1 MACSFEVDIA
11 NYRGA
16 CVVLVQLFSVDRIV
30 QRTQRGSV
38 NKISGIAAGLLLL
51 GGSPG
56 GVFAQPYPAKPIR
69 MIVGFPPGGGTDVMA
84 RLITPKMT
92 EAWGQQVV
100 IDNRAGA
107 TGIIGTDLVAKA
119 VPDGYTLLMGHVA
132 TNAIAWSLFAKLPFD
147 PARDFAPITRVSS
160 VPHLIVVHPSLD
172 VHTVKDLIA
181 LAKARPGQIAFPSAG
196 NGSTPHLAG
205 EIFKTMTGVNLV
217 HVPYRGSGQS
227 VQDLLGGQVLVA
239 FDTTPTVLQY
249 VKAGRLRPLA
259 VSTLKRLASLP
270 DVPTVAESGVPGY
283 EVTTW
288 YGLFAPAGTPPAVV
302 HKVFAETV
310 RIVRLPAIK
319 ERLDMLGT
327 DETTNASPEEFAALV
342 KADIAKYA
350 KVIKAAG
357 LRID

>member
-1 MACSFEVDIA
+1 MHKTAK
-11 NYRGA
+11 
-16 CVVLVQLFSVDRIV
+16 LFLLALA
-30 QRTQRGSV
+30 GM
-38 NKISGIAAGLLLL
+38 IAAGGAL
-51 GGSPG
+51 
-56 GVFAQPYPAKPIR
+56 AQDYPSKPIR

-84 RLITPKMT
+84 RLITPRMT

-147 PARDFAPITRVSS
+147 PAKDFAPITRVSS
-160 VPHLIVVHPSLD
+160 VPHVLVVHPSVD
-172 VHTVKDLIA
+172 VRSVKELIA
-181 LAKARPGQIAFPSAG
+181 LAKAKPGQLTFPSAG

-217 HVPYRGSGQS
+217 HVPYKGTGQS
-227 VQDLLGGQVLVA
+227 LQDLLGGQVQVG
-239 FDTTPTVLQY
+239 FDTTAAEIQY

-259 VSTLKRLASLP
+259 VTTSKRIASLP

-288 YGLFAPAGTPPAVV
+288 YGLFAPAGTPIAVV
-302 HKVFAETV
+302 RKVFTETA
-310 RIVRLPAIK
+310 RIVRLPDVK
-319 ERLDMLGT
+319 ERLDGMGT
-327 DETTNASPEEFAALV
+327 EETTNASPEEFAALV
-342 KADIAKYA
+342 KSDIAKYA
-350 KVIKAAG
+350 KVVKAAG

>member
-1 MACSFEVDIA
+1 MNKRNIDLLCRAVM
-11 NYRGA
+11 
-16 CVVLVQLFSVDRIV
+16 LVAAL
-30 QRTQRGSV
+30 
-38 NKISGIAAGLLLL
+38 AAGV
-51 GGSPG
+51 SA
-56 GVFAQPYPAKPIR
+56 AQVYPTKPIR

-84 RLITPKMT
+84 RLVVPKMI

-132 TNAIAWSLFAKLPFD
+132 TNAIAASLFAKLPFD

-160 VPHLIVVHPSLD
+160 VPHLLVVHPSVD
-172 VHTVKDLIA
+172 ARTVKDLIA
-181 LAKARPGQIAFPSAG
+181 FAQARPGQITFPSAG

-217 HVPYRGSGQS
+217 HVPYKGSGQS
-227 VQDLLGGQVLVA
+227 MQDLLGGQVQVA
-239 FDTTPTVLQY
+239 FDTTPAVMQY
-249 VKAGRLRPLA
+249 VKAGRLRPLG
-259 VSTLKRLASLP
+259 VSTLKRLAALP
-270 DVPTVAESGVPGY
+270 EVPTIAESGVPGY

-288 YGLFAPAGTPPAVV
+288 YGLFAPAGTPPAIVR
-302 HKVFAETV
+302 KVFTEVA
-310 RIVRLPAIK
+310 RIVRLPDVK
-319 ERLDMLGT
+319 ERLDGLGT
-327 DETTNASPEEFAALV
+327 EETTNASPEEFAALV

-350 KVIKAAG
+350 TVIKAAG

>member
-1 MACSFEVDIA
+1 MHKAAYLFLVAFAGVIA
-11 NYRGA
+11 
-16 CVVLVQLFSVDRIV
+16 
-30 QRTQRGSV
+30 
-38 NKISGIAAGLLLL
+38 
-51 GGSPG
+51 GGSTP
-56 GVFAQPYPAKPIR
+56 AQDYPTKPIR
-69 MIVGFPPGGGTDVMA
+69 MVVGFPPGGGTDVMA
-84 RLITPKMT
+84 RLVTPKMT

-119 VPDGYTLLMGHVA
+119 VPDAYTLLMGHVA

-147 PARDFAPITRVSS
+147 PAKDFTPITRVSS
-160 VPHLIVVHPSLD
+160 VPHILVVHPSLD
-172 VHTVKDLIA
+172 VRTVKELIA
-181 LAKARPGQIAFPSAG
+181 LAKAKPGQLTFPSAG

-217 HVPYRGSGQS
+217 HIPYKGTGQS
-227 VQDLLGGQVLVA
+227 LQDLLGGQVQVG
-239 FDTTPTVLQY
+239 FDTTAAEITY

-259 VSTLKRLASLP
+259 VTTAKRIGSLP

-302 HKVFAETV
+302 RKIFAETV
-310 RIVRLPAIK
+310 RIVRLPEIK
-319 ERLDMLGT
+319 ERLDGMGT
-327 DETTNASPEEFAALV
+327 EETTNASPEEFAALV
-342 KADIAKYA
+342 KTDIAKYA
-350 KVIKAAG
+350 KVVKAAG

>member
-1 MACSFEVDIA
+1 MHKAAYLFLVAFAGVIA
-11 NYRGA
+11 
-16 CVVLVQLFSVDRIV
+16 
-30 QRTQRGSV
+30 
-38 NKISGIAAGLLLL
+38 
-51 GGSPG
+51 GGSTP
-56 GVFAQPYPAKPIR
+56 AQDYPTKPIR
-69 MIVGFPPGGGTDVMA
+69 MVVGFPPGGGTDVMA
-84 RLITPKMT
+84 RLVTPKMT

-119 VPDGYTLLMGHVA
+119 VPDAYTLLMGHVA

-147 PARDFAPITRVSS
+147 PAKDFTPITRVSS
-160 VPHLIVVHPSLD
+160 VPHILVVHPSLD
-172 VHTVKDLIA
+172 VRTVKELIA
-181 LAKARPGQIAFPSAG
+181 LAKAKPGQFTFPSAG

-217 HVPYRGSGQS
+217 HIPYKGTGQS
-227 VQDLLGGQVLVA
+227 LQDLLGGQVQVG
-239 FDTTPTVLQY
+239 FDTTAAEITY

-259 VSTLKRLASLP
+259 VTTAKRIGSLP

-302 HKVFAETV
+302 RKIFAETV
-310 RIVRLPAIK
+310 RIVRLPEIK
-319 ERLDMLGT
+319 ERLDGMGT
-327 DETTNASPEEFAALV
+327 EETTNASPEEFAALV
-342 KADIAKYA
+342 KTDIAKYA
-350 KVIKAAG
+350 KVVKAAG

>member
-1 MACSFEVDIA
+1 MNKHNIHRLCRAVM
-11 NYRGA
+11 
-16 CVVLVQLFSVDRIV
+16 LVAAL
-30 QRTQRGSV
+30 
-38 NKISGIAAGLLLL
+38 AAGV
-51 GGSPG
+51 SA
-56 GVFAQPYPAKPIR
+56 AQVYPTKPIR

-84 RLITPKMT
+84 RLVVPKMI

-132 TNAIAWSLFAKLPFD
+132 TNAIAASLFAKLPFD

-160 VPHLIVVHPSLD
+160 VPHLLVAHPSVD
-172 VHTVKDLIA
+172 VRTVKDLIA
-181 LAKARPGQIAFPSAG
+181 LAKAKPGQITFPSAG

-217 HVPYRGSGQS
+217 HVPYKGSGQS
-227 VQDLLGGQVLVA
+227 VQDLLGGQVQVA

-249 VKAGRLRPLA
+249 VKAGRLRPLG
-259 VSTLKRLASLP
+259 VSTLRRLAALP
-270 DVPTVAESGVPGY
+270 AVPTIAESGVPGY

-288 YGLFAPAGTPPAVV
+288 YGLFAPAGTPPAIVR
-302 HKVFAETV
+302 KVFTEVA
-310 RIVRLPAIK
+310 RIVRLPDVK
-319 ERLDMLGT
+319 ERLDGLGT
-327 DETTNASPEEFAALV
+327 EETTNASPEEFVALV

-350 KVIKAAG
+350 TVIKAAG

>member
-1 MACSFEVDIA
+1 MNMRDV
-11 NYRGA
+11 NLLGR
-16 CVVLVQLFSVDRIV
+16 VLML
-30 QRTQRGSV
+30 
-38 NKISGIAAGLLLL
+38 IAALAAGA
-51 GGSPG
+51 SA
-56 GVFAQPYPAKPIR
+56 AQNYPTKPVR

-84 RLITPKMT
+84 RLITPKMI

-132 TNAIAWSLFAKLPFD
+132 TNAIAASLFAKLPFD

-181 LAKARPGQIAFPSAG
+181 LAKAKPGQIAFPSAG

-205 EIFKTMTGVNLV
+205 EIFKTMAGVNLI
-217 HVPYRGSGQS
+217 HVPYKGSGQS
-227 VQDLLGGQVLVA
+227 VQDLLGGQVQLA
-239 FDTTPTVLQY
+239 FDTTPTVIQY
-249 VKAGRLRPLA
+249 VKAGRLRPIA

-270 DVPTVAESGVPGY
+270 EVPTVAESGVPGY

-288 YGLFAPAGTPPAVV
+288 YGMFAPAGTPPAIVR
-302 HKVFAETV
+302 KVFMEVA
-310 RIVRLPAIK
+310 RIVRLPDIK
-319 ERLDMLGT
+319 ERLDGMGT
-327 DETTNASPEEFAALV
+327 EETTNASPEEFAAMV
-342 KADIAKYA
+342 RADIAKYA

>member
-1 MACSFEVDIA
+1 MHKAAYLFLVAFAGVIA
-11 NYRGA
+11 
-16 CVVLVQLFSVDRIV
+16 
-30 QRTQRGSV
+30 
-38 NKISGIAAGLLLL
+38 
-51 GGSPG
+51 GGSTP
-56 GVFAQPYPAKPIR
+56 AQDYPTKPIR
-69 MIVGFPPGGGTDVMA
+69 MVVGFPPGGGTDVMA
-84 RLITPKMT
+84 RLVTPKMT

-147 PARDFAPITRVSS
+147 PAKDFTPITRVSS
-160 VPHLIVVHPSLD
+160 VPHILVVHPSLD
-172 VHTVKDLIA
+172 VRTVKELIA
-181 LAKARPGQIAFPSAG
+181 LAKAKPGQFTFPSAG

-217 HVPYRGSGQS
+217 HIPYKGTGQS
-227 VQDLLGGQVLVA
+227 LQDLLGGQVQVG
-239 FDTTPTVLQY
+239 FDTTAAEITY

-259 VSTLKRLASLP
+259 VTTAKRIGSLP

-302 HKVFAETV
+302 RKIFAETV
-310 RIVRLPAIK
+310 RIVRLPEIK
-319 ERLDMLGT
+319 ERLDGMGT
-327 DETTNASPEEFAALV
+327 EETTNASPEEFAALV
-342 KADIAKYA
+342 KTDIAKYA
-350 KVIKAAG
+350 KVVKAAG

>member
-1 MACSFEVDIA
+1 MPKQPVAGVKTMNMRDV
-11 NYRGA
+11 NLLGR
-16 CVVLVQLFSVDRIV
+16 VLML
-30 QRTQRGSV
+30 
-38 NKISGIAAGLLLL
+38 IAALAAGA
-51 GGSPG
+51 SA
-56 GVFAQPYPAKPIR
+56 AQNYPTKPVR

-84 RLITPKMT
+84 RLITPKMI

-132 TNAIAWSLFAKLPFD
+132 TNAIAASLFAKLPFD

-181 LAKARPGQIAFPSAG
+181 LAKAKPGQIAFPSAG

-205 EIFKTMTGVNLV
+205 EIFKTMAGVNLI
-217 HVPYRGSGQS
+217 HVPYKGSGQS
-227 VQDLLGGQVLVA
+227 VQDLLGGQVQLA
-239 FDTTPTVLQY
+239 FDTTPTVIQY
-249 VKAGRLRPLA
+249 VKAGRLRPIA

-270 DVPTVAESGVPGY
+270 EVPTVAESGVPGY

-288 YGLFAPAGTPPAVV
+288 YGMFAPAGTPPAIVR
-302 HKVFAETV
+302 KVFMEVA
-310 RIVRLPAIK
+310 RIVRLPDIK
-319 ERLDMLGT
+319 ERLDGMGT
-327 DETTNASPEEFAALV
+327 EETTNASPEEFAAMV
-342 KADIAKYA
+342 RADIAKYA

>member
-1 MACSFEVDIA
+1 MKTKSLRMMALSLLCAS
-11 NYRGA
+11 GA
-16 CVVLVQLFSVDRIV
+16 AL
-30 QRTQRGSV
+30 TQD
-38 NKISGIAAGLLLL
+38 
-51 GGSPG
+51 
-56 GVFAQPYPAKPIR
+56 YPSKPIR

-84 RLITPKMT
+84 RLVTPKMT

-147 PARDFAPITRVSS
+147 PAKDFAPITRVSS
-160 VPHLIVVHPSLD
+160 VPHLLAVHPSLD
-172 VHTVKDLIA
+172 VRTVKELIA
-181 LAKARPGQIAFPSAG
+181 FAKAKPGQLTFPSAG

-205 EIFKTMTGVNLV
+205 EIFKTMTGVNMV
-217 HVPYRGSGQS
+217 HVPYKGTGQS
-227 VQDLLGGQVLVA
+227 LQDLLGGQVQVA
-239 FDTTPTVLQY
+239 FDTTAAVITY

-259 VSTLKRLASLP
+259 VTTVKRIASLP
-270 DVPTVAESGVPGY
+270 EVPTVAESGVPGY

-302 HKVFAETV
+302 RKVFTETA
-310 RIVRLPAIK
+310 RIVRLPDVK
-319 ERLDMLGT
+319 ERLDGMGT
-327 DETTNASPEEFAALV
+327 EETTNASPEEFAALV
-342 KADIAKYA
+342 KSDIAKYA
-350 KVIKAAG
+350 KVVKAAG

>member
-1 MACSFEVDIA
+1 VRHPCAWFASLLLAC
-11 NYRGA
+11 
-16 CVVLVQLFSVDRIV
+16 
-30 QRTQRGSV
+30 T
-38 NKISGIAAGLLLL
+38 AAGGAL
-51 GGSPG
+51 
-56 GVFAQPYPAKPIR
+56 AQTYPVKAIR

-84 RLITPKMT
+84 RLVAPKMS

-119 VPDGYTLLMGHVA
+119 APDGYTLLMGHVA
-132 TNAIAWSLFAKLPFD
+132 TNAIAASLFARLPFD

-160 VPHLIVVHPSLD
+160 VPHLLVVHPSLD

-181 LAKARPGQIAFPSAG
+181 LAKAKPGQIAFPSAG

-217 HVPYRGSGQS
+217 HVPYKGSGQS
-227 VQDLLGGQVLVA
+227 VQDLLGGQVQVA

-249 VKAGRLRPLA
+249 VKTGRLRPIG

-270 DVPTVAESGVPGY
+270 EVPTVDESGVPGY

-288 YGLFAPAGTPPAVV
+288 YGLFAPAGTPPAIVR
-302 HKVFAETV
+302 KVFAEV
-310 RIVRLPAIK
+310 ARIVRLPDIK
-319 ERLDMLGT
+319 ERLDGLGT
-327 DETTNASPEEFAALV
+327 DETTNTSPEEFAALV
-342 KADIAKYA
+342 KTDIEKYA
-350 KVIKAAG
+350 KVVKTAG